1 MKITLALGGGGA
13 KGNSHLG
20 VIRRLEREGFEIS
33 AIAGTSFGGIVAILY
48 SAGYPINEIENIFS
62 RVDQKRLY
70 GRERTDGPSLMGLM
84 GVRSWLDQ
92 VVGERTF
99 DDLKIPCAVT
109 AVDMHSSR
117 EVILSKGRLKDV
129 LLATIAVPGIFPAFY
144 ADGLE
149 LVDGGVL
156 DPVPVSVARSLKPNL
171 PVVAVVL
178 SQPLGA
184 PVKRVPMPA
193 PPKIPFLLWSRIIQS
208 RFAQMFDNYMRSVE
222 IGGRQMTELRLKLDA
237 PEVIIRPSVE
247 HIDLLDLVDV
257 HEVAQ
262 LGDEA
267 VEAELS
273 NLVKLMPLT
282 ERIRRNFIK
291 VRT

>member
-33 AIAGTSFGGIVAILY
+33 AIAGTSFGGIVAVLY
-48 SAGYPINEIENIFS
+48 AAGYPVQEIEKIFS
-62 RVDQKRLY
+62 NVDQKRLY
-70 GRERTDGPSLMGLM
+70 GRDKTEGPSLMGLL
-84 GVRSWLDQ
+84 GVRSFLDQ
-92 VVGERTF
+92 VVGDATF
-99 DDLKIPCAVT
+99 NDTRIPCAVT
-109 AVDMHSSR
+109 AVDMQSGR
-117 EVILSKGRLKDV
+117 EVILDKGRLKDV
-129 LLATIAVPGIFPAFY
+129 LLATIAVPGIFPAFNV
-144 ADGLE
+144 DGLE

-184 PVKRVPMPA
+184 PVKHMQMP
-193 PPKIPFLLWSRIIQS
+193 PPPIMPGILWSRIVQT
-208 RFAQMFDNYMRSVE
+208 RFAQVFNNYMRSVD

-237 PEVIIRPSVE
+237 PDIILRPSVE
-247 HIDLLDLVDV
+247 HIDLLDSVDV
-257 HEVAQ
+257 REVAQ
-262 LGDEA
+262 LGEAA

-273 NLVKLMPLT
+273 NLVKLMPFA
-282 ERIRRNFIK
+282 ERVRRKFIK
-291 VRT
+291 VGN